1 MKEEQLNIHIVQL
14 VRNYI
19 VENSFVKTSEFN
31 NSALIFKEGI
41 LDSMGFL
48 KLITFIENE
57 FGFQVIDNDLSEEN
71 FESINAITEFIIRKT
86 Q

>member
-1 MKEEQLNIHIVQL
+1 MQITQLI
-14 VRNYI
+14 RNFI
-19 VENSFVKTSEFN
+19 IENSYVDLNKFD

-57 FGFQVIDNDLSEEN
+57 YDIQILDDDMKEEN
-71 FESINAITEFIIRKT
+71 FESINAISRYVTGRRSLDKNCV
-86 Q
+86 